1 MSRAIYFIVP
11 AGRGSKL
18 SFPECA
24 QSLEPMKFTTICL
37 IKFLKKPNKTSQG
50 WDFGCKRTIN
60 IISRILVFFMTDK
73 KYILSLDL
81 GTTGNRAILFDRQGD
96 VVGQD
101 YKELTQ
107 YYPQPGWLEHDAI
120 EIWQDVKEGIQQVIS
135 KNQAKVQEIAAV
147 GLTVQRET
155 CLLWDKTTGIPLH
168 RAIVW
173 QDRRTADRC
182 DRLKAEGKAEL
193 VQQKTGL
200 VLDAYFSA
208 TKLSWLIDWVK
219 QNKPDTNWDNVIAGT
234 VDSWALWNL
243 TNRQVHATDISN
255 ASRTMLMNLDTGNW
269 DDSLLEL
276 FGIPRQIMPEIRPSM
291 GIFGKTSPDILG
303 EEIPVA
309 AIFGDQQAS
318 LFAHGCDRPG
328 LLKCTYGTG
337 CFLVA
342 QTGTQVTRSNNQLLS
357 TVAWSTPSQT
367 NYALEGAIFTTGA
380 AIQWLRDGVKL
391 ISSAAETDAL
401 CRQVDST
408 NGVYFVP
415 ALSGLGAP
423 HWDMK
428 ARGAFLGLTGGVQR
442 EHMVRAVLEAI
453 AYQVKEVV
461 EAVNKDSVEP
471 VSLLKIDGGA
481 AQNNFLMQFQ
491 ADALGV
497 PLERPVVLD
506 ATAQGAAFGAGLAVG
521 FWDDYNKLI
530 SDRKVDK
537 VFEPGSGQSQ
547 AQDNFAM
554 WSKAVTRAKNWI
566 D

>member
-1 MSRAIYFIVP
+1 
-11 AGRGSKL
+11 
-18 SFPECA
+18 
-24 QSLEPMKFTTICL
+24 
-37 IKFLKKPNKTSQG
+37 
-50 WDFGCKRTIN
+50 
-60 IISRILVFFMTDK
+60 MTDK

-81 GTTGNRAILFDRQGD
+81 GTTGNRAILFDRQGN
-96 VVGQD
+96 VVGQA

-107 YYPQPGWLEHDAI
+107 YYPQPGWLEHDAT
-120 EIWQDVKEGIQQVIS
+120 EIWQDVQGAIKQVIS
-135 KNQAKVQEIAAV
+135 NNQAKVQEIAAI

-155 CLLWDKTTGIPLH
+155 CLLWDKTTGVPLH
-168 RAIVW
+168 KAIVW
-173 QDRRTADRC
+173 QDRRTADKC
-182 DRLKAEGKAEL
+182 DRLKAEGKASI

-208 TKLSWLIDWVK
+208 TKLAWLIDWVK
-219 QNKPDTNWDNVIAGT
+219 ENKPDINWDNVIAGT
-234 VDSWALWNL
+234 VDTWALWNL
-243 TNRQVHATDISN
+243 TGRQVHTTDISN

-269 DDSLLEL
+269 DNSLLDL
-276 FGIPRQIMPEIRPSM
+276 FGIPPQIMPEIKPSM
-291 GIFGKTSPDILG
+291 GIFGNSSSGILG
-303 EEIPVA
+303 EEIPIS
-309 AIFGDQQAS
+309 AIFGDQQAA

-342 QTGTQVTRSNNQLLS
+342 QTGTKVTRSSNQLLS
-357 TVAWSTPSQT
+357 TVAWSTQSQT

-380 AIQWLRDGVKL
+380 AIQWLRDGLKL
-391 ISSAAETDAL
+391 IKNAAETESL
-401 CRQVDST
+401 CQHVDNT
-408 NGVYFVP
+408 DGVYFVP

-428 ARGAFLGLTGGVQR
+428 ARGAFLGITGGVQK
-442 EHMVRAVLEAI
+442 EHMVRSVLEAI

-461 EAVNKDSVEP
+461 EAVNKDSANP

-521 FWDDYNKLI
+521 FWDDYDKLI

-537 VFEPGSGQSQ
+537 VFEPGAGQSQ
-547 AQDNFAM
+547 AQDNFTM
-554 WSKAVTRAKNWI
+554 WSKAVSRAKNWI
-566 D
+566 E